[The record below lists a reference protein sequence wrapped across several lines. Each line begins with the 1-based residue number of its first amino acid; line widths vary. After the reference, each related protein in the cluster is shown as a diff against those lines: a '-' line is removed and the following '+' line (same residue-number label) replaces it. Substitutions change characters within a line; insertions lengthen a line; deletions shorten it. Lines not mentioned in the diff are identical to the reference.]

1 MNDAADGEHSKA
13 AVLDL
18 RELKT
23 AKQIIEVR
31 DEVPQPNL

>member
-1 MNDAADGEHSKA
+1 VVDDAANGEHSKA

-23 AKQIIEVR
+23 AK
-31 DEVPQPNL
+31 PKYL